1 MGKKNHKK
9 AIQSLEKRI
18 IEHQNKIKLEL
29 LRENPDQGLINHWQV
44 EIKAFDKGIQRA
56 LKRLG
61 KI

>member
-18 IEHQNKIKLEL
+18 IEHQNKIKAEL
-29 LRENPDQGLINHWQV
+29 LKENPDTGLIKHWEV
-44 EIKAFDKGIQRA
+44 EIKAFETGIQRA

-61 KI
+61 KL